1 LVSTPAAEAS
11 LGYRDGFSLH
21 LAANAVV
28 PLLTAKSYRP
38 YAGMGAT
45 LYTERWLSGL
55 DLGLHLLLGA
65 ERDLG
70 RRGTA
75 FVEYGAVDF
84 FNQHRL
90 LVGYRLAF

>member
-1 LVSTPAAEAS
+1 
-11 LGYRDGFSLH
+11 
-21 LAANAVV
+21 
-28 PLLTAKSYRP
+28 
-38 YAGMGAT
+38 
-45 LYTERWLSGL
+45 
-55 DLGLHLLLGA
+55 LLLGA

-84 FNQHRL
+84 FDQHRL